1 MVADGPAMW
10 LCADR
15 HARKDAAAPRAARPG
30 PPSFAEAPSRHQQV
44 RAAGLHPDYWYP
56 VEYDDRVRGGQV
68 VEVRFWGQSIAL
80 YRGADGRMRALEN
93 RCAHRQLPL
102 SLGAVTGCELTCAY
116 HGWRYGEDG
125 RLTAIPHEL
134 FGHAQPT
141 VGVATYPVRVR
152 HGLVWLFPGD
162 PALAARRAIP
172 EIPALDGPDPWAYVP
187 LDLTWRAHHSMVMAN
202 LCDLSHAHPHRRF
215 PSFLPARLLSC
226 AADADRVAMRYE
238 ARVGPFA
245 HQAWA
250 EPRLLEIVYEYPYH
264 RARFQWSNIDGD
276 IAYWT
281 FLLPAGPHTTRVFFV
296 FCYDRLAPRMVP
308 LRLGHGVLR
317 TLLRLIGPSLR
328 RLLGQDR
335 FALEAEQAGWDR
347 HFEQPIPDLNP
358 VVPLVERLTIDKWKE
373 HLGAAATSAPPQP
386 AARR

>member
-1 MVADGPAMW
+1 M
-10 LCADR
+10 
-15 HARKDAAAPRAARPG
+15 
-30 PPSFAEAPSRHQQV
+30 

-102 SLGAVTGCELTCAY
+102 SPGAVTGCELTCAY

-152 HGLVWLFPGD
+152 HGLVWLIPGD

-238 ARVGPFA
+238 ARVGSFA
-245 HQAWA
+245 HRAWA
-250 EPRLLEIVYEYPYH
+250 EPRLLEIVSSTRTTG
-264 RARFQWSNIDGD
+264 RAFSGPTSTETSPTGHSSCPPARTPPACSSCSATTHSRRGWSRSGSGT
-276 IAYWT
+276 ACSGRSCGSSGR
-281 FLLPAGPHTTRVFFV
+281 A
-296 FCYDRLAPRMVP
+296 C
-308 LRLGHGVLR
+308 GVCSAR
-317 TLLRLIGPSLR
+317 TGSRSKPSKP
-328 RLLGQDR
+328 G
-335 FALEAEQAGWDR
+335 G
-347 HFEQPIPDLNP
+347 I
-358 VVPLVERLTIDKWKE
+358 
-373 HLGAAATSAPPQP
+373 ATSSSRSPT
-386 AARR
+386 